1 MKRTLVFTLLLSSLA
16 MMAQQN
22 SERKGRPIIKASAE
36 NMAQVQSK
44 QLTLALVLDEKQEK
58 QVYNLELDRA
68 KEMKASMEKR
78 QEAKKEEEKP
88 DPSDRMDHRLKMLD
102 AQIAFQGQM
111 QKILTEEQFKMWRQ
125 IKMQN
130 HRKPM
135 KEDHHRHMRDSRRK

>member
-1 MKRTLVFTLLLSSLA
+1 

-22 SERKGRPIIKASAE
+22 SERKGRPLIKISAE
-36 NMAQVQSK
+36 DMAQVQSK

-78 QEAKKEEEKP
+78 KEVKKDEAKP
-88 DPSDRMDHRLKMLD
+88 DPKDKMEHRLKMLD
-102 AQIAFQGQM
+102 AQIAYQEEM

-125 IKMQN
+125 MKMQK

-135 KEDHHRHMRDSRRK
+135 KDDHRRMRDSRRK